1 MPMQPVQTQKNE
13 TVLEGFFPDAFHQTL
28 SKEIYATFVGSQLP
42 DNKLFVVLGTD
53 SGRLIDYLATIATAG
68 QRFICVDFPEVIEY
82 IQQTRNELLQNQ
94 GTFKLKLFTFD
105 DFTFDCL
112 YDNYQDYVMRN
123 AIILLRSLVVVQNNG
138 LYSGINAQYNER
150 FLRFRIDQVDN
161 RDFKKVFDQQLESVC
176 DLMHPLSVIKG
187 RLKGTV
193 PAILLGGGPS
203 LDNVIPWLKEN
214 QSKIWIFAASR
225 ICKRLLQ
232 EGITP
237 DFIGVFDGQPLIF
250 DYSKEMYE
258 FEKQSILITGEHPYA
273 PLIRQWSGLKTY
285 SRRRFPWAKGGEE
298 NFISDGPTVT
308 NALFGIGCYLG
319 VSQFYLAGVDFCFT
333 PEGVCHESASIEAK
347 NQQRDASDTKAINYR
362 GEEVGTNI
370 QLYDAR
376 NLFEE
381 QMRRLQKEWPS
392 FKAYNLNDGAA
403 VIQGVNYAPL
413 EQLDEV
419 LCHANAQKFKV
430 VEAFQEALQFDA
442 KIEKA
447 FQLFLKG
454 EVNAYSKWFLTI
466 VKESKKGMHL
476 SRTLF
481 ADESKQQAKIK
492 EVLKLKT
499 KLEKRVGVDYQTLVN
514 YGYQTFMDTLK
525 PVESETDMSQQE
537 MQNTLLGFFGGL
549 NAASEGFLQKL
560 DEIRP
565 TIQFRLT
572 ELDPNTDFAILA
584 EHWLK
589 DGVPGR
595 FQVWL
600 THYAEKPYQYYADHY
615 PEQVAQ
621 LEQAFQFMK
630 TDESALQESFKQRF
644 HSPEKFIT
652 RLQEAFDS
660 QDLQTLREIIRQ
672 LHLITS
678 DDYSLVNSLATG
690 MLLELK
696 GSLEDA
702 LLHYLAIDPQR
713 QSLFVQ
719 QQVYPLA
726 FSLHQPD
733 KGIEALKALST
744 INVRYLPKLA
754 EAFELFGDNEHALV
768 CYQSYPFIFEDTDAL
783 INWIRLLVQ
792 RQEVEMANTLL
803 QKAEKSPLIDQARL
817 QALVDSF
824 NH

>member
-1 MPMQPVQTQKNE
+1 
-13 TVLEGFFPDAFHQTL
+13 L
-28 SKEIYATFVGSQLP
+28 
-42 DNKLFVVLGTD
+42 
-53 SGRLIDYLATIATAG
+53 DYLQRIATTG

-82 IQQTRNELLQNQ
+82 IQQTRKELLQNK
-94 GTFKLKLFTFD
+94 GVFKLKLFTFD

-138 LYSGINAQYNER
+138 LYSGVNAKYNEL

-187 RLKGTV
+187 RLKGAV

-203 LDNVIPWLKEN
+203 LDNIIPWLK
-214 QSKIWIFAASR
+214 QQQQKVWIFAASR

-250 DYSKEMYE
+250 DYSKEMYA
-258 FEKQSILITGEHPYA
+258 FEKKSILITGEHPFA

-319 VSQFYLAGVDFCFT
+319 ISQFYLAGVDFCFT

-381 QMRRLQKEWPS
+381 QMMRLQKEWPS
-392 FKAYNLNDGAA
+392 FNAYNLNDGAA

-419 LCHANAQKFKV
+419 LSRSNAQKFKV
-430 VEAFQEALQFDA
+430 VDSFQETLQFDA
-442 KIEKA
+442 KVEKA

-454 EVNAYSKWFLTI
+454 EVNTYSKWFLTI

-481 ADESKQQAKIK
+481 ADTSKQQAKIK

-499 KLEKRVGVDYQTLVN
+499 KLEKLVDVDYQTLVN
-514 YGYQTFMDTLK
+514 YGYKIFMDTLK

-549 NAASEGFLQKL
+549 NVASEEFLQKL
-560 DEIRP
+560 EEIKL
-565 TIQFRLT
+565 TIHFRLT
-572 ELDPNTDFAILA
+572 ELDPNTDFAVLA

-589 DGVPGR
+589 DNVPGR
-595 FQVWL
+595 FHVWL
-600 THYAEKPYQYYADHY
+600 THYAEKPYQYYVDHY

-621 LEQAFQFMK
+621 LEQAFEFMK

-644 HSPEKFIT
+644 HTPEEFIT

-660 QDLQTLREIIRQ
+660 QDLQTLRGIIRQ
-672 LHLITS
+672 LHLIKS
-678 DDYSLVNSLATG
+678 DDYSMVNSLATG

-696 GSLEDA
+696 GSSEDA

-713 QSLFVQ
+713 KRLFIQ

-726 FSLHQPD
+726 FSSHQPD
-733 KGIEALKALST
+733 KGLEALKALSA
-744 INVRYLPKLA
+744 INARYLPKLA
-754 EAFELFGDNEHALV
+754 EAFEIFGDNDNALI
-768 CYQSYPFIFEDTDAL
+768 CYQSYPFIFEDTDAF
-783 INWIRLLVQ
+783 ISWIRLLVQ
-792 RQEVEMANTLL
+792 RQEIEMANTLL
-803 QKAEKSPLIDQARL
+803 QKAEDSPLIDQTRL

-824 NH
+824 NN